1 MFSPKSPNVSRAL
14 AMDNVRAFL
23 LLGGRPRAVYAQ
35 AFHRF
40 SHIIHSVVHK
50 LSTRVPAAFEGH
62 TKSARDPA
70 FHRLAGAAFIQSW
83 F

>member
-23 LLGGRPRAVYAQ
+23 LLGGHPRAVYAQ

-50 LSTRVPAAFEGH
+50 LSTGRSGG
-62 TKSARDPA
+62 
-70 FHRLAGAAFIQSW
+70 L
-83 F
+83 

>member
-1 MFSPKSPNVSRAL
+1 MFSPKSPNVSHIL

-50 LSTRVPAAFEGH
+50 LSTRVSVAFEVIPKG
-62 TKSARDPA
+62 TVQLKPNISRNM
-70 FHRLAGAAFIQSW
+70 I
-83 F
+83 

>member
-40 SHIIHSVVHK
+40 SNIIHSLVHK
-50 LSTRVPAAFEGH
+50 LSTGRSG
-62 TKSARDPA
+62 D
-70 FHRLAGAAFIQSW
+70 L
-83 F
+83 

>member
-23 LLGGRPRAVYAQ
+23 LLGGRPRTAYTQ

-40 SHIIHSVVHK
+40 SNIIHNLVHK
-50 LSTRVPAAFEGH
+50 LSTRRFDG
-62 TKSARDPA
+62 
-70 FHRLAGAAFIQSW
+70 L
-83 F
+83 

>member
-23 LLGGRPRAVYAQ
+23 LLGGRPRAAYAQ

-50 LSTRVPAAFEGH
+50 LSTCVPAAFEVIPKG
-62 TKSARDPA
+62 TVQLKPNISRNM
-70 FHRLAGAAFIQSW
+70 I
-83 F
+83 

>member
-23 LLGGRPRAVYAQ
+23 LLGGRPRTAYAQ

-40 SHIIHSVVHK
+40 SNIIHNLVHK
-50 LSTRVPAAFEGH
+50 LSTRRFDG
-62 TKSARDPA
+62 
-70 FHRLAGAAFIQSW
+70 L
-83 F
+83 

>member
-23 LLGGRPRAVYAQ
+23 LLGGRPCAVYAQ

-40 SHIIHSVVHK
+40 SHIIHSVIHK
-50 LSTRVPAAFEGH
+50 LSTRVPAPLKNIPKA
-62 TKSARDPA
+62 PA
-70 FHRLAGAAFIQSW
+70 IRLFTVSRALRLFNHGF
-83 F
+83 

>member
-14 AMDNVRAFL
+14 AMDNVWAFL
-23 LLGGRPRAVYAQ
+23 LLGGRPHAVYAQ

-40 SHIIHSVVHK
+40 SHIIHSIVHK
-50 LSTRVPAAFEGH
+50 LSTRIPAAFEGY
-62 TKSARDPA
+62 TKTPA
-70 FHRLAGAAFIQSW
+70 IRLFHRLAGAAFIQLW

>member
-14 AMDNVRAFL
+14 AMDNIRAFL

-50 LSTRVPAAFEGH
+50 
-62 TKSARDPA
+62 
-70 FHRLAGAAFIQSW
+70 
-83 F
+83 

>member
-23 LLGGRPRAVYAQ
+23 LLGGRPRAAYTQ

-50 LSTRVPAAFEGH
+50 FSTRRSGG
-62 TKSARDPA
+62 
-70 FHRLAGAAFIQSW
+70 L
-83 F
+83 